1 MAKTKVERFIRV
13 LNSTENDH
21 FFRTYSVQL
30 SNTQLEALLAELE
43 TSVPITDDIPKA
55 VYIVG
60 KNRHS
65 QRNTVIWALN
75 KDVFINA
82 KGNLVNP
89 EDYGFKWISHLVKD
103 GGKELAHE
111 SRKAS
116 IQLPL
121 TTTYFDIMCHF
132 LNGSLKQATS
142 NDPHLFNTVEEVFRG
157 TGLDIS
163 KLKDQESGNFLCTF
177 FTLSMSVIIS
187 HYDVVTLGTC

>member
-1 MAKTKVERFIRV
+1 MAKTKVERFVAV
-13 LNSTENDH
+13 LNSTEADQ

-30 SNTQLEALLAELE
+30 SNAQLEALLAELE
-43 TSVPITDDIPKA
+43 TSVPIPDDIPRA

-60 KNRHS
+60 KNSNS

-75 KDVFINA
+75 KNVFINA
-82 KGNLVNP
+82 KENVVNP

-103 GGKELAHE
+103 GGRELAHD
-111 SRKAS
+111 SRQAS

-142 NDPHLFNTVEEVFRG
+142 NDPDLFNTVQEVFQSI
-157 TGLDIS
+157 GLDIS
-163 KLKDQESGNFLCTF
+163 KLKDQESGNFLSTF

-187 HYDVVTLGTC
+187 HYMMW

>member
-1 MAKTKVERFIRV
+1 M
-13 LNSTENDH
+13 
-21 FFRTYSVQL
+21 
-30 SNTQLEALLAELE
+30 LAELE

-163 KLKDQESGNFLCTF
+163 KLKDQESGNFLSTF

-187 HYDVVTLGTC
+187 HYDVVSLGTC

>member
-1 MAKTKVERFIRV
+1 MAKTKVERFVAV
-13 LNSTENDH
+13 LNSTANDNY
-21 FFRTYSVQL
+21 FRTYSVHL
-30 SNTQLEALLAELE
+30 SYTQLEALLAELE
-43 TSVPITDDIPKA
+43 ASVPIPDDIPKA

-60 KNRHS
+60 KNSNS

-103 GGKELAHE
+103 GGRELAHD

-121 TTTYFDIMCHF
+121 TTTFFEIICHF
-132 LNGSLKQATS
+132 LNGSLKQETS
-142 NDPHLFNTVEEVFRG
+142 NDP
-157 TGLDIS
+157 GLSI
-163 KLKDQESGNFLCTF
+163 Q
-177 FTLSMSVIIS
+177 
-187 HYDVVTLGTC
+187 